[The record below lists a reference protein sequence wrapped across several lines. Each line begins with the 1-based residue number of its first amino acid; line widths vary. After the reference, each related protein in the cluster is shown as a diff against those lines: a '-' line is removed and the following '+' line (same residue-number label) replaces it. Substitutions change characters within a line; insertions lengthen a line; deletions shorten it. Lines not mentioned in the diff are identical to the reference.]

1 MRSRSKAF
9 IFDGD
14 SVSTNSTTGV
24 ILRDFS
30 LEGSGAD
37 SAKHPANRISAA
49 CQMLRRLSMT
59 SRMKWK
65 RFKLNRCLVLALLC
79 FTVACSPRDF
89 LTRRLATDL
98 IAGSE
103 TFKTTQLFWLRT
115 GVISNKDYTS
125 PEYLLLRRNG
135 WITGSTAA
143 CTPDVA
149 AAPCWDVV
157 ITPLGVDAL
166 RDWVAATAATSQY
179 ISVPVAQ
186 RELLGL
192 SGIRKNGNFA
202 DVDFQ
207 WRWAAV
213 NEVGAALYSKGTEYT
228 STVGFAHYDDG
239 WRVIE
244 GGNLRSSQGLNDALK
259 NAEPMP

>member
-1 MRSRSKAF
+1 MRPQLAVL
-9 IFDGD
+9 IF
-14 SVSTNSTTGV
+14 
-24 ILRDFS
+24 
-30 LEGSGAD
+30 A
-37 SAKHPANRISAA
+37 
-49 CQMLRRLSMT
+49 
-59 SRMKWK
+59 
-65 RFKLNRCLVLALLC
+65 VLC
-79 FTVACSPRDF
+79 STVACSPRDF

-115 GVISNKDYTS
+115 GVIPAKDYTS
-125 PEYLLLRRNG
+125 PEYLVLRRNG
-135 WITGSTAA
+135 WITGTSAA
-143 CTPDVA
+143 CTPNLPP
-149 AAPCWDVV
+149 PCWDVV

-166 RDWVAATAATSQY
+166 RDWVAATAATTQY

-192 SGIRKNGNFA
+192 TGIRRTGNVA

-213 NEVGAALYSKGTEYT
+213 NEVGAALYAKGTEYN
-228 STVGFAHYDDG
+228 STVGFVHYDDG

-244 GGNLRSSQGLNDALK
+244 GGPLRSSQGLGDALK
-259 NAEPMP
+259 NAEPAQ

>member
-1 MRSRSKAF
+1 MRPRQTAF
-9 IFDGD
+9 IFDGG
-14 SVSTNSTTGV
+14 SVSTNPATGV
-24 ILRDFS
+24 VLRDFS
-30 LEGSGAD
+30 FKGSRAE
-37 SAKHPANRISAA
+37 SATCRTNRISASR
-49 CQMLRRLSMT
+49 QMLRKLSMT
-59 SRMKWK
+59 PRIRWK
-65 RFKLNRCLVLALLC
+65 QFKLRRYLIFAVLC

-125 PEYLLLRRNG
+125 PEYLALRRHG

-143 CTPDVA
+143 CTPDLGV
-149 AAPCWDVV
+149 APCWDVV

-207 WRWAAV
+207 WRWACG
-213 NEVGAALYSKGTEYT
+213 ERSGRRSLRQGHRIQ
-228 STVGFAHYDDG
+228 FDG
-239 WRVIE
+239 W
-244 GGNLRSSQGLNDALK
+244 LRALR
-259 NAEPMP
+259 

>member
-1 MRSRSKAF
+1 MRSRRTAF
-9 IFDGD
+9 IFDGGA
-14 SVSTNSTTGV
+14 VSANSTTGV
-24 ILRDFS
+24 ILRDVS
-30 LEGSGAD
+30 LEGSGAN
-37 SAKHPANRISAA
+37 SAPFRANCISASR
-49 CQMLRRLSMT
+49 QMLRKLSMT
-59 SRMKWK
+59 PGMRW
-65 RFKLNRCLVLALLC
+65 RQFKPGHYLILVLLC
-79 FTVACSPRDF
+79 LTVACSPRDF

-125 PEYLLLRRNG
+125 PEYLVLRRNG

-143 CTPDVA
+143 CTPDLG
-149 AAPCWDVV
+149 AAPCWEVV

-166 RDWVAATAATSQY
+166 RDWVAATAASSQY

-207 WRWAAV
+207 WRWAPV
-213 NEVGAALYSKGTEYT
+213 NEVGAALYAKGTEYN

-244 GGNLRSSQGLNDALK
+244 GGSLRSSQGLNEALK
-259 NAEPMP
+259 NAEPVP

>member
-1 MRSRSKAF
+1 
-9 IFDGD
+9 
-14 SVSTNSTTGV
+14 
-24 ILRDFS
+24 
-30 LEGSGAD
+30 
-37 SAKHPANRISAA
+37 
-49 CQMLRRLSMT
+49 MLRKLNMT
-59 SRMKWK
+59 PRTRKW
-65 RFKLNRCLVLALLC
+65 RQFKLSRCLVFALLGLAI
-79 FTVACSPRDF
+79 ACSPRDF

-125 PEYLLLRRNG
+125 PEYLVLRRHG
-135 WITGSTAA
+135 WITGSTAP
-143 CTPDVA
+143 CTPDLGV
-149 AAPCWDVV
+149 APCWDVV

-192 SGIRKNGNFA
+192 SGIRKNGNFG

-213 NEVGAALYSKGTEYT
+213 NEVGAALYAKGTEYN

-244 GGNLRSSQGLNDALK
+244 GGNLRSSQALK
-259 NAEPMP
+259 NAEPVP

>member
-1 MRSRSKAF
+1 M
-9 IFDGD
+9 
-14 SVSTNSTTGV
+14 
-24 ILRDFS
+24 
-30 LEGSGAD
+30 
-37 SAKHPANRISAA
+37 
-49 CQMLRRLSMT
+49 
-59 SRMKWK
+59 
-65 RFKLNRCLVLALLC
+65 LC

-125 PEYLLLRRNG
+125 PEYLVLRRHG
-135 WITGSTAA
+135 WITASNAV
-143 CTPDVA
+143 CTPDLGL
-149 AAPCWDVV
+149 APCWDVV

-166 RDWVAATAATSQY
+166 RDWVSATAASSQY

-213 NEVGAALYSKGTEYT
+213 NDVGAALYAKGTEYS

-244 GGNLRSSQGLNDALK
+244 GGALRSSQGLNDALK
-259 NAEPMP
+259 NAEPVP

>member
-1 MRSRSKAF
+1 MRSRQTKL
-9 IFDGD
+9 IFEGGG
-14 SVSTNSTTGV
+14 VSANSTTGV

-30 LEGSGAD
+30 LEGSGAG
-37 SAKHPANRISAA
+37 SVTSQAYRISASR
-49 CQMLRRLSMT
+49 QMLRELSMT
-59 SRMKWK
+59 PRLRWK
-65 RFKLNRCLVLALLC
+65 LGLCLILALLC

-125 PEYLLLRRNG
+125 PEYLVLRRHG

-143 CTPDVA
+143 CTPDLG
-149 AAPCWDVV
+149 AAPCWEVV

-166 RDWVAATAATSQY
+166 RDWVAATAASSQY

-202 DVDFQ
+202 DVDFR

-213 NEVGAALYSKGTEYT
+213 NEVGAALYAKGTEYN

-244 GGNLRSSQGLNDALK
+244 GGSLRSSQGLNDALK
-259 NAEPMP
+259 NAEPVP

>member
-1 MRSRSKAF
+1 MRPRRAAL
-9 IFDGD
+9 IF
-14 SVSTNSTTGV
+14 
-24 ILRDFS
+24 
-30 LEGSGAD
+30 
-37 SAKHPANRISAA
+37 AA
-49 CQMLRRLSMT
+49 
-59 SRMKWK
+59 
-65 RFKLNRCLVLALLC
+65 LC

-103 TFKTTQLFWLRT
+103 TFKTTQSFWLRT
-115 GVISNKDYTS
+115 GVVSNKDFTS
-125 PEYLLLRRNG
+125 PEYLVLRRHG
-135 WITGSTAA
+135 WITASNAA
-143 CTPDVA
+143 CTPDLG
-149 AAPCWDVV
+149 PGTCWNVV

-166 RDWVAATAATSQY
+166 RDWVTATAAMSQS

-192 SGIRKNGNFA
+192 TGIRKNGNFA

-213 NEVGAALYSKGTEYT
+213 NEVGAALYAKSTEYN

-244 GGNLRSSQGLNDALK
+244 GGNLRSSQGLNEALK
-259 NAEPMP
+259 NAEPVP